1 MHVIRENTIRP
12 LSRSSVVTVGNFDG
26 VHRGHLAVVNR
37 CIERAEAGQDV
48 VVTTFEPLPQAYF
61 SPEHAPARLSSSKQ
75 KIQLLE
81 QSGIDLVWMMRFNQ
95 ELADMSAGSFAE
107 TVLSKSL
114 AATHVVV
121 GSDFRFGR
129 AREGDLE
136 LLGEYGDRLGF
147 TVEALEDFEVGSMRI
162 SSSEIRQ
169 ALAVGRLDDA
179 AKYLGRPFTMS
190 GVVIQGQQLGREL
203 GYPTANMMLEAEP
216 SPLAGIFA
224 VQARIGGHET
234 WLNAV
239 ASLGNRPAVGGTG
252 FLVEVHIFDF
262 SEDLY
267 DQELEVRFV
276 SKIRDE
282 QNFDS
287 LEKLVNRMKKDEALA
302 REVLNAKEQ

>member
-1 MHVIRENTIRP
+1 M
-12 LSRSSVVTVGNFDG
+12 
-26 VHRGHLAVVNR
+26 VNR
-37 CIERAEAGQDV
+37 CIERAKVGQDV

-61 SPEHAPARLSSSKQ
+61 APESAPARLSSSKQ
-75 KIQLLE
+75 KLQLLE
-81 QSGIDLVWMMRFNQ
+81 QSGVDLVWMMRFNQ
-95 ELADMSAGSFAE
+95 ELADMSAISFAE
-107 TVLSKSL
+107 SVLSKSL

-136 LLGEYGDRLGF
+136 LLGECGDRLGF
-147 TVEALEDFEVGSMRI
+147 TVEALEDFEIGSMRI

-169 ALAVGRLDDA
+169 ALAAGRLEDA
-179 AKYLGRPFTMS
+179 AKYLGRPFAMS
-190 GVVIQGQQLGREL
+190 GVVIQGRQLGREL
-203 GYPTANMMLEAEP
+203 GYPTANMMPEAEP

-224 VQARIGGHET
+224 VQARVGGNKT

-267 DQELEVRFV
+267 DRELEVRFV

-282 QNFDS
+282 RNFDS

-302 REVLNAKEQ
+302 RKVLNAREQ